1 MRENEK
7 KASKYQAGV
16 ARFEKGLI
24 FMYGSENLIVSSP
37 VRWIFFAVTAILG
50 FLEYKLPHKW
60 LWITLTVLAQTAA
73 VTVLLFAGAMLS
85 EFLLYVL
92 AVLFIRL
99 CYIMLERRKAV

>member
-1 MRENEK
+1 
-7 KASKYQAGV
+7 
-16 ARFEKGLI
+16 
-24 FMYGSENLIVSSP
+24 MYGAENLLISSP
-37 VRWIFFAVTAILG
+37 VMWIFFAVTAILG

-60 LWITLTVLAQTAA
+60 IWITLTILTQTSAA
-73 VTVLLFAGAMLS
+73 VALLFAGAVLS

>member
-1 MRENEK
+1 
-7 KASKYQAGV
+7 
-16 ARFEKGLI
+16 
-24 FMYGSENLIVSSP
+24 MYGSENLIVSSP
-37 VRWIFFAVTAILG
+37 ILWIFFAVTAILG

-60 LWITLTVLAQTAA
+60 IWITLTVITQTVA
-73 VTVLLFAGAMLS
+73 VIVLIFAGAVLS